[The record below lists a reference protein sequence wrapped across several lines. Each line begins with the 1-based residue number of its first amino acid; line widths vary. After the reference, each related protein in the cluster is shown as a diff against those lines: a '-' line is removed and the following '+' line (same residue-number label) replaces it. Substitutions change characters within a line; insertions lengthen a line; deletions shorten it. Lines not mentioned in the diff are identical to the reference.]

1 MDSNLTIQKINHSR
15 YNLKKY
21 LDSEW
26 DISVIKDYSDKEID
40 KLYKTTK
47 PSNSDIHF
55 GYASG
60 CNFSLYHKRIPS
72 HRVHIIYYNFP
83 EIGNPS
89 VKVTKTCSEKLSN
102 LYKDEIIEKEDSL
115 IVILYRPVPE
125 NLGVAIEA
133 LYSAG
138 QEELLITGLSE
149 NIQAEN
155 NVLGDNK
162 LTNSH
167 FKNIHIFHLDSL
179 SVDITQHEKVPQHI
193 PIRERSTIDS
203 IMEKCNARLD
213 QFPIIL
219 RTDPM
224 AKRLRLAPG
233 DMCKIL
239 RKTNTAGEVEYFR
252 VCK

>member
-15 YNLKKY
+15 YNLRKY

-26 DISVIKDYSDKEID
+26 DTSGIKDYSDKEID
-40 KLYKTTK
+40 KLYKTPK

-60 CNFSLYHKRIPS
+60 CNFSLYHKLIPS
-72 HRVHIIYYNFP
+72 HRLHVIYYNFP

-89 VKVTKTCSEKLSN
+89 VKITKTCSEKLNN
-102 LYKDEIIEKEDSL
+102 LYKDKIIEKEDSL
-115 IVILYRPVPE
+115 IVILYKPVPE
-125 NLGVAIEA
+125 NLGGAIEA

-138 QEELLITGLSE
+138 QQELAIIGISE
-149 NIQAEN
+149 QIQSDN
-155 NVLGDNK
+155 DKLGENK
-162 LTNSH
+162 LSNSH
-167 FKNIHIFHLDSL
+167 LKNIHIFHLDSL
-179 SVDITQHEKVPQHI
+179 SVDITQHEKVPEHI
-193 PIRERSTIDS
+193 SIRDQPTINS
-203 IMEKCNARLD
+203 IMEKCNARID

-233 DMCKIL
+233 DICKIL
-239 RKTNTAGEVEYFR
+239 RKTKTAGEVEYFR